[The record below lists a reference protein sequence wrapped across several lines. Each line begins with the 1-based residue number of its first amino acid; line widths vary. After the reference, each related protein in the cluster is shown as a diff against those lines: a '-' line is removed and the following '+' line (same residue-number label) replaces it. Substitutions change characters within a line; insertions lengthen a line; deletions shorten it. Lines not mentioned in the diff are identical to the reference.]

1 MSIVVIL
8 YYLGSNDKEK
18 NPHIRTYSVQLLKKN
33 PRLVKLADVMGH
45 RGTAVD
51 RMKEQRTR
59 TGSAAD
65 LIPGQQTVASS
76 VDRKYVFSEKP
87 RRLG

>member
-45 RGTAVD
+45 TGTAVD
-51 RMKEQRTR
+51 RMQGAEDK
-59 TGSAAD
+59 
-65 LIPGQQTVASS
+65 
-76 VDRKYVFSEKP
+76 DRKCCRPHP
-87 RRLG
+87 RATDCSLIGR

>member
-1 MSIVVIL
+1 MTR
-8 YYLGSNDKEK
+8 KK

-33 PRLVKLADVMGH
+33 PTRLVKLADVMGH

-59 TGSAAD
+59 TGSVAD

>member
-18 NPHIRTYSVQLLKKN
+18 NPRIRTYSVQLLKKT

-45 RGTAVD
+45 RGQLWTEC
-51 RMKEQRTR
+51 KEQRSR
-59 TGSAAD
+59 TESVAD
-65 LIPGQQTVASS
+65 LTQGQQTVSSS

-87 RRLG
+87 RQLG